1 MMTSVIALAVLAG
14 CSYSSDLQTVPLMSC
29 SDNLSKNINRTKP
42 LTSEMR

>member
-1 MMTSVIALAVLAG
+1 MALAVLGG

-29 SDNLSKNINRTKP
+29 SDNLPKDINPARS